1 MLLYKVADDGFFW
14 DSELGK
20 HLSKNAKPKQKSLD
34 QMQDILAPLGL
45 RYINNYNDW
54 YNVVRDPSRYATHYF
69 LITYKPLFMLTKIR
83 FGLCES

>member
-1 MLLYKVADDGFFW
+1 MLLYKVSDKDIW
-14 DSELGK
+14 DTDLGK
-20 HLSKNAKPKQKSLD
+20 HLSKNRTPEQKRLD

-54 YNVVRDPSRYATHYF
+54 YNVVRDPNRCATHYF

-83 FGLCES
+83 FGLQ

>member
-34 QMQDILAPLGL
+34 KMQDILADLGL
-45 RYINNYNDW
+45 RYINNYNDR
-54 YNVVRDPSRYATHYF
+54 YNTNRKYTPATHYF

-83 FGLCES
+83 FGL